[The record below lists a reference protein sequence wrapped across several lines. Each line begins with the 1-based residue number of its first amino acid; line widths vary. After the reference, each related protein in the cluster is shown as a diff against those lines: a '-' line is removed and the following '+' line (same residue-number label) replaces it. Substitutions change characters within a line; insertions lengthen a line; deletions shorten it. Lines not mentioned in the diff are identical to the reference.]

1 MSIWCVIESRNCTI
15 IWKNKFHERI
25 NELWERAKE
34 RNNKTTQTEYARRLG
49 VTRNALLGWLRGT
62 GQPDA
67 DGFVRIAMVE
77 NVSLTWLLGDE
88 RPLSRNEL
96 FQDEQKMLQLYWGIS
111 SEHKEDIM
119 ILASRFQARD
129 AEGCSGI
136 VKNLPSERK

>member
-1 MSIWCVIESRNCTI
+1 M

-34 RNNKTTQTEYARRLG
+34 QNSKMTQVEYVRRLG

-96 FQDEQKMLQLYWGIS
+96 FQDEQKMLQLYRNIS
-111 SEHKEDIM
+111 PEHKEDILM
-119 ILASRFQARD
+119 LAGQFQAHD
-129 AEGCSGI
+129 AE
-136 VKNLPSERK
+136 K

>member
-1 MSIWCVIESRNCTI
+1 M

-25 NELWERAKE
+25 NELWARAKE
-34 RNNKTTQTEYARRLG
+34 RNSKMTQAEYARRPG

-129 AEGCSGI
+129 AEGCKGRNLFSG
-136 VKNLPSERK
+136 

>member
-1 MSIWCVIESRNCTI
+1 M

-88 RPLSRNEL
+88 RPQSRDEL
-96 FQDEQKMLQLYWGIS
+96 LQDEQNMLELYRDIS
-111 SEHKEDIM
+111 LEHKDDILM
-119 ILASRFQARD
+119 LARRFQTRD
-129 AEGCSGI
+129 IG
-136 VKNLPSERK
+136 K